1 MSWLGKK
8 FSHIKKVARSPRR
21 AMRSLHHAAIAG
33 PYGMYGDIP
42 RKLERRLVTPQV
54 RKLKDHLGSSSPSTV
69 AMSSYNAGNGYVY
82 SGKRL
87 SEMM

>member
-8 FSHIKKVARSPRR
+8 VKHIKKVARSPRR
-21 AMRSLHHAAIAG
+21 ALRSLHHAAIAG

-42 RKLERRLVTPQV
+42 RKLERRIVTPNV
-54 RKLKDHLGSSSPSTV
+54 RKLKNHIGSNSSASV
-69 AMSSYNAGNGYVY
+69 ASSSYNAGNGYVY
-82 SGKRL
+82 SGKSL